1 VNAGVDALFPYLLGR
16 RDRAGWERDL
26 LASSARSS
34 DGFLIGP
41 YRPVRRFA
49 ATKNPSRQVAIEGS
63 AQAADL
69 SAVCALSKYE
79 N

>member
-1 VNAGVDALFPYLLGR
+1 VDAGVDALFPYPLVR
-16 RDRAGWERDL
+16 RDRADWERDL
-26 LASSARSS
+26 VASSARSS
-34 DGFLIGP
+34 DGLP
-41 YRPVRRFA
+41 YRPDRRFA

-69 SAVCALSKYE
+69 SAICALSKYE